1 MRLLCS
7 AILLLTVILG
17 GCAEKKTAVIPDTPP
32 GLPKQRP
39 VRKDPSSVKKEPPP
53 VKKEP
58 PPVKKES
65 PPSTVLSLE
74 ASQEEEDRL
83 KQEAMSRIDGAERI
97 VTQIDQN
104 RLAEDQRGTFL
115 TLQSFLS
122 KAREALSLED
132 FLRAFNL
139 ADKAQIL
146 AQELLNSLR

>member
-39 VRKDPSSVKKEPPP
+39 VRKDPSS

>member
-7 AILLLTVILG
+7 AILLLTVILA

-32 GLPKQRP
+32 GLPKR
-39 VRKDPSSVKKEPPP
+39 RP

-97 VTQIDQN
+97 VKQIDQN
-104 RLAEDQRGTFL
+104 SLAEDQRGTFL

-139 ADKAQIL
+139 ADKAQIV
-146 AQELLNSLR
+146 AQEPLNSLR

>member
-1 MRLLCS
+1 M
-7 AILLLTVILG
+7 LG
-17 GCAEKKTAVIPDTPP
+17 GCAEKKATVVPASP
-32 GLPKQRP
+32 LPSPRSRP
-39 VRKDPSSVKKEPPP
+39 VKKEPSP

-58 PPVKKES
+58 PPA
-65 PPSTVLSLE
+65 PTVLSPRVG
-74 ASQEEEDRL
+74 QEEEDRL
-83 KQEAMSRIDGAERI
+83 KQEAKSRINETERI
-97 VTQIDQN
+97 VKQIDQN
-104 RLAEDQRGTFL
+104 RLAEEQRGTFL

>member
-7 AILLLTVILG
+7 AILLLTVILA

-32 GLPKQRP
+32 GLPKR
-39 VRKDPSSVKKEPPP
+39 RP

-65 PPSTVLSLE
+65 PPSPVLSLE

-83 KQEAMSRIDGAERI
+83 KQEAMSRIDGAQRI
-97 VTQIDQN
+97 VKQIDQN
-104 RLAEDQRGTFL
+104 SLAEDQRGTFL

>member
-32 GLPKQRP
+32 GLPKRRP
-39 VRKDPSSVKKEPPP
+39 VRKEPSS